1 MKKIHLKTL
10 GVDAR
15 RDGQTEHEYSHQT
28 ACGYVR
34 EHVTEDINEV
44 NCFYCKRS
52 ESFIRREN
60 LIANH

>member
-1 MKKIHLKTL
+1 MKKVHLRIL

-15 RDGQTEHEYSHQT
+15 RDGQTEHEYSHQA

-34 EHVTEDINEV
+34 KNVTEDINEV

-60 LIANH
+60 IIANH